1 MKIEPP
7 EVAYVTAEESADSE
21 SRIARAF
28 DIIFRHL
35 LEQYR
40 MKKLEDNKKG
50 NE

>member
-1 MKIEPP
+1 MKIETP
-7 EVAYVTAEESADSE
+7 EITYVVAEESADSE
-21 SRIARAF
+21 SRVARAF

-40 MKKLEDNKKG
+40 IKKITENNI